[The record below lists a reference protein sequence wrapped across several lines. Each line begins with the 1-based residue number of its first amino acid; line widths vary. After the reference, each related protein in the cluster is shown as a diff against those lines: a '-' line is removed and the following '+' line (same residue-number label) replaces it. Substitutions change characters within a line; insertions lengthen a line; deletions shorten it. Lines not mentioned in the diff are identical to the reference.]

1 MPVGRPVSVPARAIV
16 ADDHELFRRGVIAAL
31 ASADDIVV
39 EAECSTGRDAVRL
52 ARVHLP
58 DLVLVDLGLP
68 DRDGL
73 DVIGDIHAECPVS
86 RIVVLTVNED
96 ERALFRALEAG
107 ASAYILKGIAADE
120 LLRAIRGVLAGEGY
134 VSPKLATHLLHA
146 MRAPARGRLDELSER
161 EREVLSGLA
170 AGETNREIAVRLHLS
185 EKTVKYYVTNILIKL
200 HVRSRVEA
208 ALVAD
213 RAARDA
219 KDPTALRPR

>member
-1 MPVGRPVSVPARAIV
+1 VTGPARAIV

-39 EAECSTGRDAVRL
+39 EAECATGRDAVRL
-52 ARVHLP
+52 ARQHLP

-73 DVIGDIHAECPVS
+73 DVISDIHAECPFS

-107 ASAYILKGIAADE
+107 ASAYILKGVAADE
-120 LLRAIRGVLAGEGY
+120 LLRAIRGVIAGESY
-134 VSPKLATHLLHA
+134 VSPKLAAHLLQV
-146 MRAPARGRLDELSER
+146 MRSPARGPLSELSER
-161 EREVLSGLA
+161 ERDVLAGLA

-185 EKTVKYYVTNILIKL
+185 EKTVKYYVTNVLIKL
-200 HVRSRVEA
+200 QVRNRVEA
-208 ALVAD
+208 ALIAD
-213 RAARDA
+213 RARRD
-219 KDPTALRPR
+219 P